1 MPTLLRN
8 GQTILFI
15 GDSITDCGRR
25 DSNAPL
31 GWGYVKLFSDLLAI
45 REPARRVTIINKG
58 ISGNRVVDLADRWT
72 DDCLR
77 HRPDHLSIKIGINDL
92 HCTLG
97 NTPQAVPAEK
107 FEEVYDRIL
116 ERTREALPK
125 CRILLIDPFYISAD
139 TAGPSFRN
147 EVLKAL
153 PRYIQVVHEISRKHG
168 TRLVRTHGMFR
179 RLIRHHDP
187 DLFCPEPVHPNM
199 AGHLAIAEAVYQ
211 ALSEG

>member
-1 MPTLLRN
+1 MPTLLKN

-31 GWGYVKLFSDLLAI
+31 GCGYVKLFSDLLAI
-45 REPARRVTIINKG
+45 REPARRLTIINKG

-77 HRPDHLSIKIGINDL
+77 HRPDWLSVKIGINDL

-97 NTPQAVPAEK
+97 MTPQAVPAEK
-107 FEEVYDRIL
+107 FEEVYGQIL
-116 ERTREALPK
+116 DQTREALPK

-147 EVLKAL
+147 EVLKLL
-153 PRYIQVVHEISRKHG
+153 PRYIQVVHEMSRKHG
-168 TRLVRTHGMFR
+168 TRLVRTHEMFK
-179 RLIRHHDP
+179 RLIRHHEP
-187 DLFCPEPVHPNM
+187 DLFCPEPVHPNLT
-199 AGHLAIAEAVYQ
+199 GHLAIAEAVYQ
-211 ALSEG
+211 ALSK

>member
-1 MPTLLRN
+1 MPTLLKN

-31 GWGYVKLFSDLLAI
+31 GCGYVKLFSDLLAI

-77 HRPDHLSIKIGINDL
+77 HRPDWLSVKIGINDL

-97 NTPQAVPAEK
+97 MTPQAVPAEK
-107 FEEVYDRIL
+107 FEEVYGQIL
-116 ERTREALPK
+116 DQTREALPK

-147 EVLKAL
+147 EVLKLL
-153 PRYIQVVHEISRKHG
+153 PRYIQVVHEMSRKHG
-168 TRLVRTHGMFR
+168 TRLVRTHEMFK
-179 RLIRHHDP
+179 RLIRHHEP
-187 DLFCPEPVHPNM
+187 DLFCPEPVHPNLT
-199 AGHLAIAEAVYQ
+199 GHLAIAEAVYQ
-211 ALSEG
+211 ALSK

>member
-1 MPTLLRN
+1 MPTLLKN

-31 GWGYVKLFSDLLAI
+31 GCGYVKLFSDLLAI

-77 HRPDHLSIKIGINDL
+77 HRPDWLSVKIGINDL

-97 NTPQAVPAEK
+97 MTPQAVPAEK
-107 FEEVYDRIL
+107 FEEVYGQIL
-116 ERTREALPK
+116 DQTREALPK
-125 CRILLIDPFYISAD
+125 CRILLIDPFYISGD

-147 EVLKAL
+147 EVLKLL
-153 PRYIQVVHEISRKHG
+153 PRYIQVVHEISQKYG

-179 RLIRHHDP
+179 RLIGHHDP
-187 DLFCPEPVHPNM
+187 DLFCPEPVHPNLT
-199 AGHLAIAEAVYQ
+199 GHLAIAEAVYQ
-211 ALSEG
+211 ALSK